1 MDFTRNLGMFP
12 FGGSVEIDGQE
23 LAKKEYCALVDT
35 LVPGWRGDAQ
45 LEAGDH
51 PIRMFPKA
59 NG

>member
-1 MDFTRNLGMFP
+1 MFP